1 VRVRTIELR
10 LIAAVLSVG
19 WTLTAGL
26 VLLAYR
32 PGGPLDLVVGLAAA
46 LPIPIAIAGLLWPPV
61 ARSGSAFAA
70 FVWLGL
76 ATILVM
82 VPAMGGVVRQLAT
95 QGPQTLVPSLEA
107 GYPWLLALLGTAL
120 FSGLGIARH
129 WLGETAVRRRRLVRG
144 ALIAV
149 AATSLAGVAFAGAA
163 LANEL
168 TIRDRPTGTSR
179 FGPVGADLEPP
190 MCDEPMVA
198 APAARVEIALTG
210 QVDGRPLGSVDI
222 EGVRS
227 GADVRWRAFVA
238 TTRQLGQFGA
248 ARVAESTWLLAP
260 ATGWQRQVVPS
271 VPNDSLDR
279 EVLLRAIES
288 GSRPAAE
295 THGLAY
301 VEGALA
307 RHCRIAIDGLAF
319 AAAFPQVQ
327 FLVGRADL
335 STWRGELDYWV
346 FADRQLGRAS
356 GGVSGHAGQ
365 IVEGGLRGQLRATMI
380 AVERNR
386 AHDVVPPAP

>member
-1 VRVRTIELR
+1 MRVRTIELR

-32 PGGPLDLVVGLAAA
+32 PGGPLDLVVGLTAAF
-46 LPIPIAIAGLLWPPV
+46 PIPIALAGLLWPPV
-61 ARSGSAFAA
+61 ARGGSAFAA

-82 VPAMGGVVRQLAT
+82 APAIGGVLRQLAT

-107 GYPWLLALLGTAL
+107 GYPWLLALLGTGL
-120 FSGLGIARH
+120 FSGLGVARR

-144 ALIAV
+144 TLIAV

-168 TIRDRPTGTSR
+168 TIRDRPTGSSR
-179 FGPVGADLEPP
+179 FGPVGATLEPP
-190 MCDEPMVA
+190 MCDEPVRA
-198 APAARVEIALTG
+198 GPGARVEISLTG
-210 QVDGRPLGSVDI
+210 QVDGRPLGSVDVD
-222 EGVRS
+222 GVRS
-227 GADVRWRAFVA
+227 GNDVRWRAYVA
-238 TTRQLGQFGA
+238 TVRQLGQFGA
-248 ARVAESTWLLAP
+248 ARIDGTTWLLAP

-271 VPNDSLDR
+271 TPVDSLDR
-279 EVLLRAIES
+279 QVLVQAIES

-307 RHCRIAIDGLAF
+307 RHCRIAVDGAAF
-319 AAAFPQVQ
+319 GGAFPQVQ
-327 FLVGRADL
+327 FLTGQADL

-346 FADRQLGRAS
+346 FADSQLGRVS
-356 GGVSGHAGQ
+356 GRLNGHAGG
-365 IVEGGLRGQLRATMI
+365 IVEGGLQGNLLVTMS
-380 AVERNR
+380 AVERDR
-386 AHDVVPPAP
+386 AHHVAPPAQ

>member
-1 VRVRTIELR
+1 M
-10 LIAAVLSVG
+10 IAAVLSVG

-32 PGGPLDLVVGLAAA
+32 PGGPFDLVVGLAAA
-46 LPIPIAIAGLLWPPV
+46 FPIPVAIAGLLWPPV
-61 ARSGSAFAA
+61 ARGGSAFAA

-82 VPAMGGVVRQLAT
+82 APAIGGVLRQLAT
-95 QGPQTLVPSLEA
+95 QGPQTLLPSLEA

-120 FSGLGIARH
+120 FSGLGIARR
-129 WLGETAVRRRRLVRG
+129 WLGETAIRRRRLVRG

-168 TIRDRPTGTSR
+168 TIRDRPAGTSR
-179 FGPVGADLEPP
+179 FGPVGSALEPP
-190 MCDEPMVA
+190 MCDEPVHA
-198 APAARVEIALTG
+198 GPGARVEISLTG

-222 EGVRS
+222 DGVRS
-227 GADVRWRAFVA
+227 GTDVRWRAYVA
-238 TTRQLGQFGA
+238 TVRQLGQFGA
-248 ARVAESTWLLAP
+248 ARIGGSTWLLAP

-271 VPNDSLDR
+271 TPVDGLDR
-279 EVLLRAIES
+279 QVLAAAIEL

-307 RHCRIAIDGLAF
+307 RHCRIAVDGQAIGG
-319 AAAFPQVQ
+319 AFPQVQ
-327 FLVGRADL
+327 YLTGSADL
-335 STWRGELDYWV
+335 ATWRGELDYWV
-346 FADRQLGRAS
+346 FADGQLGRVS
-356 GGVSGHAGQ
+356 GRLSGHAGG
-365 IVEGGLRGQLRATMI
+365 IVEGGLQGHLRLTMI
-380 AVERNR
+380 AVERDR
-386 AHDVVPPAP
+386 AHRVPAPAP